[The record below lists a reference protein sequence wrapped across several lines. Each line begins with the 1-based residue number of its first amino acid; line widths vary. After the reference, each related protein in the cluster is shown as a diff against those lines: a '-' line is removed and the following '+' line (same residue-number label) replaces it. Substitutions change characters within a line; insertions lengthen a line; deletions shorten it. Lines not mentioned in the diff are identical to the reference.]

1 MKISNQ
7 KLMLAT
13 ISAAALFTVAPMLWA
28 GEEKNDENF
37 FIKTATGA
45 STDTDFT
52 EAAKNTIDC
61 VVSIKS
67 FATPRQQSISPFS
80 DPFFEFFFGP
90 GSSGNQRRQQESK
103 PRQLGLGSGV
113 IIKEDGYIVTNNHV
127 IEGAEKLEV
136 TLNDNK
142 SYNAT
147 VIGADAATDL
157 ALLKIDAEGLSA
169 ITFGNSDDLKVG
181 EWVLAVGNPF
191 GFTST
196 VTAGIVSAK
205 ARSIGSATHSRQMG
219 IDAFIQTDAAVN
231 PGNSGGALV
240 NTRGEL
246 VGINTAIYSQT
257 GNYTG
262 YSFAIPTS
270 IVQKVIT
277 DIMKYG
283 TVQRA
288 VLGITFIELTPELKE
303 QKDIEAP
310 VNEGIYVNSVEDM
323 SSAKEAGIESGDVIT
338 EMNGTKV
345 RNSAE
350 MQETMSR
357 LYPGD
362 KVTIK
367 LYRGKSVKTVTT
379 TLKNSQG
386 NTTLTKS
393 TDFTALGCAFKKVPD
408 KTKSQLGISGGVQVA
423 GLKAGKFKDAG
434 ITEGFIILTI
444 NDVPVNSQ
452 SDVEQIYNE
461 IMRDSSPNKVMFIT
475 GLYPTGKRG
484 YMAVPLAEEE

>member
-1 MKISNQ
+1 MF
-7 KLMLAT
+7 AT
-13 ISAAALFTVAPMLWA
+13 LSAAALFAVVPMLWA
-28 GEEKNDENF
+28 GEENSEDNF
-37 FIKTATGA
+37 FIKTASGTPA
-45 STDTDFT
+45 DTDFT

-67 FATPRQQSISPFS
+67 FATPRQQSVSPFN

-90 GSSGNQRRQQESK
+90 GTGSQRRQQQESK

-157 ALLKIDAEGLSA
+157 ALLKIDATGLSS

-240 NTRGEL
+240 NTKGEL

-303 QKDIEAP
+303 QKNISSP

-323 SSAKEAGIESGDVIT
+323 SSAKEAGIESGDIIT

-350 MQETMSR
+350 LQELMSR

-367 LYRGKSVKTVTT
+367 LYRGESVKTVTT

-386 NTTLTKS
+386 STTLTKS
-393 TDFTALGCAFKKVPD
+393 TDFTALGCAFKKVSD
-408 KTKSQLGISGGVQVA
+408 KTKAQLGISGGVQVA

-434 ITEGFIILTI
+434 ITEGFIILSI
-444 NDVPVNSQ
+444 NDVPVDSQ

-461 IMRDSSPNKVMFIT
+461 IMRDPSPNKVMFIT

-484 YMAVPLAEEE
+484 YKAVPLTEEE